1 MMKRLIASAFAALVL
16 LAGCA
21 NMQDKAA
28 SDAAAAAVKPPPEP
42 EPVEAE
48 PVEQKPPA
56 KPVISCPSLSAQ
68 AARTEVM
75 KILRQSYDWLD
86 AGDDEKPRH
95 QLECAQQYDPENKH
109 VACLLRG
116 LTADPETALGAESTP
131 YVVRPG
137 DSLGSIAKRFMG
149 DVCEFWILARYN
161 QIKVP
166 KHLSAG
172 QTIRIPGRVAAVQPP
187 PRVDKPRQAE
197 TEKPR
202 QADTDRARQAEL
214 ERARQAES
222 ERARQAEGERARQA
236 ELEKARQAESER
248 ARQAEAEKA
257 RKVEAEKARQA
268 NIERHYRNGVG
279 AYRSQALRAAIREFD
294 AVLALDPNHSGAKVY
309 RQQALDLEA
318 KILKK

>member
-1 MMKRLIASAFAALVL
+1 MKCLAAYAFAVL
-16 LAGCA
+16 AMLAGCA

-28 SDAAAAAVKPPPEP
+28 SDAAAAAAAKPPAEP
-42 EPVEAE
+42 EPAE
-48 PVEQKPPA
+48 PDPVEPKPPA
-56 KPVISCPSLSAQ
+56 QPALSCPTLGAQ
-68 AARTEVM
+68 AARSEVM

-95 QLECAQQYDPENKH
+95 ELACAQQYDPENKH

-137 DSLGSIAKRFMG
+137 DSLGTIAKRFMG

-172 QTIRIPGRVAAVQPP
+172 QTLRIPGKVATPP
-187 PRVDKPRQAE
+187 PPPPPPPLHPPSPVVRPVVRPDPKPKLDPVAKPEPPPVVEAKPRPPEPSPQMRQAE
-197 TEKPR
+197 
-202 QADTDRARQAEL
+202 
-214 ERARQAES
+214 
-222 ERARQAEGERARQA
+222 
-236 ELEKARQAESER
+236 
-248 ARQAEAEKA
+248 
-257 RKVEAEKARQA
+257 
-268 NIERHYRNGVG
+268 IERHYRNGVG
-279 AYRSQALRAAIREFD
+279 AYRRQALRAAIREFD
-294 AVLALDPNHSGAKVY
+294 AVLALDPNHNGAKVY

-318 KILKK
+318 RMLNK